1 MGFICDK
8 KPVLA
13 ETDES
18 VSCFLKMSNK
28 KGLKSPRETTANKL
42 ERILQPKY
50 AEINLGYLPT

>member
-1 MGFICDK
+1 MRDR

-13 ETDES
+13 ETAES
-18 VSCFLKMSNK
+18 VSCFLKISNK
-28 KGLKSPRETTANKL
+28 KGLNSPRETTANKL